1 MRYFKYTLNY
11 GLHYTRHPAIL
22 EGYSDANWIS
32 DTKDTKSTSG
42 YVFTLGGAA
51 VSWKSSKQ
59 TCIARSTRESEFIA
73 LDKVGEEV
81 EWLRHFLED
90 MPMWIKLMP
99 PICIHYDSKSA
110 IGRAQSHMYNGKS
123 QHIR

>member
-1 MRYFKYTLNY
+1 M
-11 GLHYTRHPAIL
+11 HYTWYPAVL

-42 YVFTLGGAA
+42 YVFTLGGEA

-59 TCIARSTRESEFIA
+59 TCIARSTMELEFIA
-73 LDKVGEEV
+73 LDKAGEEV

-90 MPMWIKLMP
+90 TPMWMKLVP
-99 PICIHYDSKSA
+99 SICIHCDSKLA
-110 IGRAQSHMYNGKS
+110 IGRAQSHV
-123 QHIR
+123 Q